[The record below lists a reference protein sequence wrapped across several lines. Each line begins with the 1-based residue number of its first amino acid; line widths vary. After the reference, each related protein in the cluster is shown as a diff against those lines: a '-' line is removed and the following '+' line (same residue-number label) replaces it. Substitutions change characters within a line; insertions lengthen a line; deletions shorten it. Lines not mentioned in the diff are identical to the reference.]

1 MTGNPLQKALIGLMP
16 MMPRSL
22 IWQFSRHYI
31 AGTELA
37 DAYRAVAERLRARL
51 VETGHPL
58 RLYVSFGR
66 LWYNYSMRRL
76 RENPGMV
83 GHIVKN
89 FVTR

>member
-1 MTGNPLQKALIGLMP
+1 MLRN
-16 MMPRSL
+16 R
-22 IWQFSRHYI
+22 
-31 AGTELA
+31 
-37 DAYRAVAERLRARL
+37 DAERLRARL

-58 RLYVSFGR
+58 RVYVPFGR